1 MRRIV
6 VNSLLIV
13 IVAGLLSLNW
23 VLRADATQRHFEFL
37 PNMVASVPYDAYSAN
52 PNFANGQTLQKP
64 VAGTV
69 IRGMMPIREPKN
81 PYTLAD
87 KAAVARG
94 AIVFA
99 THCEICHGPHG
110 KGDGTVAQRGFP
122 APPSLLTPKALA
134 LPDGQIFH
142 IVTYGQN
149 NMPSYAAQIERDDRW
164 AAVLYVRALQGRK
177 P

>member
-6 VNSLLIV
+6 VNSLLLV
-13 IVAGLLSLNW
+13 VVVGLLSLNL
-23 VLRADATQRHFEFL
+23 VLRADATQRNFEFL
-37 PNMVASVPYDAYSAN
+37 PNMVTSVAYDAYSEN

-69 IRGMMPIREPKN
+69 IRGMMPVRDPRN

-87 KAAVARG
+87 KQAVARG
-94 AIVFA
+94 AVVFA

-122 APPSLLTPKALA
+122 TPLSLLAPNAMGLT
-134 LPDGQIFH
+134 DEQIFK
-142 IVTYGQN
+142 IITEGQK
-149 NMPSYAAQIERDDRW
+149 NMPPYAAQISREDRW
-164 AAVLYVRALQGRK
+164 TAVLHVRTLQGKK